1 MFERTLQSTVT
12 PPSVRASTQV
22 GFRYVLMILS
32 SSSTGSFVG
41 STTGAGALT
50 TAGASGSTDRS
61 SSPTFALVHE
71 YLAPGG
77 PIFHF
82 DLHRLDRADQVAALG
97 FEDYVASGQPCWVE
111 WADRAGTLMPEDAC
125 EVRIEVGD
133 DGARRVTFVGP
144 HR

>member
-1 MFERTLQSTVT
+1 MDEAIIDRPEDWLGWAEAHREALQGVVALRGEMGAGKTT
-12 PPSVRASTQV
+12 AV
-22 GFRYVLMILS
+22 GFWLKAM
-32 SSSTGSFVG
+32 GSM
-41 STTGAGALT
+41 
-50 TAGASGSTDRS
+50 DRA